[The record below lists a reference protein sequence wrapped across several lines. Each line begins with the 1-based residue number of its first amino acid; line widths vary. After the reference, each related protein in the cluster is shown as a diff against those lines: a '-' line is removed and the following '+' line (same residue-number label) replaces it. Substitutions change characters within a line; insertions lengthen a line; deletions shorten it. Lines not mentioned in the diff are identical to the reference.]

1 MRSCTIR
8 LGYVGTSTA
17 GPATQA
23 PDFEL
28 AQTGVVA
35 CPEALDVETRSALG
49 ALPESADLR
58 RGTRAWHA
66 SPKRDM
72 RSSSPQPGQ
81 NKNEL
86 LDGVSDRRRVFGHYH
101 LTFERTS
108 ALGIELVG
116 PGSVGIPR
124 TATTE
129 RPTRC
134 CTTTPPAPRAYARRL
149 PAPLG
154 ARRSPPGSSR
164 PRPKPTG
171 RSANLLSKSDGHV
184 EADDERPATR
194 GNRTSGRRLRS
205 RSGAAVARAM
215 RIDAGARAAG
225 FVRERKSRMP

>member
-1 MRSCTIR
+1 MLALLFDIHGTLPALDAVLGDSRARGADRWLLGVDYAAFGGWPAETTARMRSCTIR

-116 PGSVGIPR
+116 PGSVGIPMDGDHR
-124 TATTE
+124 AAYALLHDDAASAARVRETAAGASWGETI
-129 RPTRC
+129 
-134 CTTTPPAPRAYARRL
+134 APRI
-149 PAPLG
+149 
-154 ARRSPPGSSR
+154 
-164 PRPKPTG
+164 
-171 RSANLLSKSDGHV
+171 
-184 EADDERPATR
+184 EQAT
-194 GNRTSGRRLRS
+194 
-205 RSGAAVARAM
+205 A
-215 RIDAGARAAG
+215 
-225 FVRERKSRMP
+225 